1 MGLISLRRDEDSA
14 ELLFPAAFFLPQPGL
29 RLLGSAGMIS
39 LLLQARGKMSG
50 KGKGGEGEKKAER
63 ENKDSASFP
72 GIRSR
77 RDIDRLLFASVIAFL
92 NKISAVFSLCF
103 RKEFR
108 KLPGGNPAGGELRHG
123 SGKAKKS

>member
-14 ELLFPAAFFLPQPGL
+14 GLLFPAALPPPAWTPPPW
-29 RLLGSAGMIS
+29 SAGMIS

-63 ENKDSASFP
+63 GNKDSASFP

-123 SGKAKKS
+123 SGKARKS